1 MSQSTPSEQDTKTT
15 LLLTAAQLFAERG
28 YAGASV
34 REIVRRAGAT
44 LSAVNYHFGSKERL
58 YAEAVRYVTEGS
70 IKIHELGKDIDTKE
84 FATPQEAS
92 DAIALFFRRLL
103 LAMLGP
109 DQPEWAARL
118 HYRALADEHDGAT
131 QIYDEVFAP
140 VLELIASALHRAAPS
155 SSKEECRLVVL
166 AISGMAHHLSAARTG
181 ICHVLGIEGYDKPF
195 LIRTSD
201 LLINSL
207 LVHLGLPEPNIK
219 GLT

>member
-1 MSQSTPSEQDTKTT
+1 MSSPPPDQDTKTT

-44 LSAVNYHFGSKERL
+44 LSAVNYHFESKERL

-70 IKIHELGKDIDTKE
+70 IRIHELGREIETKE

-92 DAIALFFRRLL
+92 DTIALFFRRLL

-109 DQPEWAARL
+109 DQPEWAAKL

-131 QIYDEVFAP
+131 QLFDEVFGP
-140 VLELIASALHRAAPS
+140 ILELITSALHRAAPN
-155 SSKEECRLVVL
+155 SSKEECQLAVL

-201 LLINSL
+201 LLIDAL
-207 LVHLGLPEPNIK
+207 LVQLGLPEPNIE